1 MSRTGGAL
9 EGRASDEWTRS
20 YLLASGGEVQIVG
33 AVGAIDVRGSSGSTV
48 EVRAERVA
56 RAHTERAARELLP
69 RIAIR
74 EDISP
79 DKIVIQTQG
88 LAGLVIGVQV
98 EINYHVAVPAAAL
111 VRARTAA
118 GGINISGVAGRVIAS
133 SANGEVVGSSLRG
146 AADMRAVNGR
156 VALDLEALG
165 DNPIELRATNGGIE
179 LTLPSGANAYVIA
192 NCTNGRIEVDD
203 LHFEPAGDQTRRRA
217 RGRINGGG
225 TPIELTAIN
234 GNIHISPRP

>member
-1 MSRTGGAL
+1 
-9 EGRASDEWTRS
+9 
-20 YLLASGGEVQIVG
+20 
-33 AVGAIDVRGSSGSTV
+33 
-48 EVRAERVA
+48 
-56 RAHTERAARELLP
+56 LP

-118 GGINISGVAGRVIAS
+118 GGISISGVAGRVIAS